1 MNKIKELQ
9 PNEVFVFGS
18 NANGNHTGG
27 AARQAVENF
36 GAIMG
41 QAKGLQGQSYAIVT
55 LDEAMQ
61 RVPLAYIGEQ
71 LNELNE
77 LAKKTPD
84 KRFLLTLVG
93 CGIAGFDIAEIK
105 GECVKI
111 TWAPNVVVPFEFRNK
126 TFIKG
131 FDKNLCCRGFQFA
144 VGQEYWL
151 APNGELE
158 LCSGNV
164 FHFCESLQQVH
175 AHYSC
180 ANEENRFC
188 EIEALGEIVND
199 SSKCGA
205 RGIRIL
211 REIDAEEL
219 AILKGLVRGN
229 AGLFNS
235 GDRNSGDRNSGD
247 RNSGY
252 RNSGD
257 RNSGDRNSG
266 DFNSGDFNSG
276 YRNSGDFNSGD
287 RNSGDFNSGYRNSGV
302 FCTRQRNDTITIF
315 DTPSTMT
322 WDDWYSSKAFHL
334 SCGLTLAEWVGAK
347 NMTEE
352 EKAKNPRFEQ
362 LGGFWRLYTYHE
374 AWKNLW
380 AALKKEE
387 RESFLNL
394 PNFDAKKFEFIT
406 GVNVEKDA

>member
-1 MNKIKELQ
+1 MNRIEKLQ
-9 PNEVFVFGS
+9 ANEIFVFGS
-18 NANGNHTGG
+18 NARGEHTGG
-27 AARQAVENF
+27 AARQAVECF
-36 GAIMG
+36 GAVMG

-61 RVPLAYIGEQ
+61 RVPLAYVGEQ

-111 TWAPNVVVPFEFRNK
+111 AWATNVVVPFEFRNK

-144 VGQEYWL
+144 VGQDYWL
-151 APNGELE
+151 APNGKLE
-158 LCSGNV
+158 LCTDKV

-175 AHYSC
+175 EYYACNNDESRY
-180 ANEENRFC
+180 C
-188 EIEALGEIVND
+188 EVEALGEVVSD
-199 SSKCGA
+199 GSKCGA

-219 AILKGLVRGN
+219 AILKGLVCGN

-235 GDRNSGDRNSGD
+235 GDFNSGDFNSGD

-276 YRNSGDFNSGD
+276 D
-287 RNSGDFNSGYRNSGV
+287 RNSGYFNSGYRNSGV
-302 FCTRQRNDTITIF
+302 FCTRQRNDTIIIF

-334 SCGLTLAEWVGAK
+334 SCGLTLTEWVGAE

-362 LGGFWRLYTYHE
+362 LGGFLRVYTYHE

-406 GVNVEKDA
+406 GINVEKDA